1 VAAKFLP
8 SLLGRAPALYPEV
21 AHALGDLERLARERP
36 TLRQPATVLA
46 GVFPWLFAEPS
57 SESPPELTKELAA
70 TKLAG
75 GVPLLRGVSLGLD
88 CPAAQRRWKGICV
101 VIQRHQGGPAVKA
114 LAKALRP
121 GVLDAQ
127 EMLDE
132 VLGGRPESISTHA
145 DKLGLDTSLVASVL
159 RWSLF
164 PVLSRCRAALFASL
178 AEAHW
183 ANGCCPVCGSWPL
196 LGEFRGLEQTRFLR
210 CGLCA
215 ASWGFPR
222 LSCPFCG
229 TSDHRQLGYLHV
241 EGEEGKE
248 RAATCDACHGYV
260 KMVSSLQELTGP
272 GLLVKDVSTLPLDL
286 AAAERGFLVP

>member
-1 VAAKFLP
+1 
-8 SLLGRAPALYPEV
+8 
-21 AHALGDLERLARERP
+21 LERLAREMP
-36 TLRQPATVLA
+36 TLRQPAAVLA
-46 GVFPWLFAEPS
+46 GVFPSLFAEPP
-57 SESPPELTKELAA
+57 SESPPEMTKELAA

-88 CPAAQRRWKGICV
+88 GPAFQRRWKTICV
-101 VIQRHQGGPAVKA
+101 VLRRHQGGPAVKA

-121 GVLDAQ
+121 GGLDAQ

-132 VLGGRPESISTHA
+132 VLGGRPASVLARA
-145 DKLGLDTSLVASVL
+145 DALGQDASLVATVL
-159 RWSLF
+159 RWTLF
-164 PVLSRCRAALFASL
+164 PVLSRCRVALSTL
-178 AEAHW
+178 PAEARW
-183 ANGCCPVCGSWPL
+183 AKGCCPVCGSWPL

-222 LSCPFCG
+222 LCCPFCE

-272 GLLVKDVSTLPLDL
+272 GLLVKDVGTLPLDL